1 MPVLP
6 DVASTIVVRPG
17 SMRPSA
23 SAASIMAIPMRSL
36 TLPPGLKAS
45 TLANSSTP
53 SAASAGSIR
62 VSWTIG
68 VAPTYSA
75 MLTGILPI
83 AGSSLVTAREALG
96 RGGEPLGDVGLA
108 ALAQHV
114 GAERDV
120 ARDALDREAAGGQEV
135 VEPVE
140 MAVEVV
146 EARDV
151 LGGPVEDVLVVVATP
166 RHPRLAVARLL

>member
-23 SAASIMAIPMRSL
+23 SAASIIATPIRSL
-36 TLPPGLKAS
+36 TLPPGLNDS

-53 SAASAGSIR
+53 SAASGGSIR
-62 VSWTIG
+62 VSCTIG

-75 MLTGILPI
+75 MLTGTLPI
-83 AGSSLVTAREALG
+83 GESSLVTGPQTLGGARQ
-96 RGGEPLGDVGLA
+96 PVGDVGLA
-108 ALAQHV
+108 ALAQDV
-114 GAERDV
+114 GAELDV
-120 ARDALDREAAGGQEV
+120 ARDALDREAPRGEQV
-135 VEPVE
+135 PQPVE

-146 EARDV
+146 EAGDV
-151 LGGPVEDVLVVVATP
+151 LGGPVEDVPVVVAAP
-166 RHPRLAVARLL
+166 R